1 MDGYF
6 VHFFDPDSFQS
17 LPKNIVFM
25 LDVSGSMR
33 LKKLQ
38 QLKEAMT
45 TILNSLKPDLDT
57 FLIGYFSKDVQWMN
71 DGDFMPA
78 LKNNT
83 ADAISQIKQL
93 FTSGGKYFSFW
104 FRLVGFYGMSTVVGY
119 LMQNP
124 FLYIYVLDIYDFKH
138 IL

>member
-1 MDGYF
+1 
-6 VHFFDPDSFQS
+6 
-17 LPKNIVFM
+17 M

-93 FTSGGKYFSFW
+93 FASGGKYF
-104 FRLVGFYGMSTVVGY
+104 
-119 LMQNP
+119 
-124 FLYIYVLDIYDFKH
+124 
-138 IL
+138 